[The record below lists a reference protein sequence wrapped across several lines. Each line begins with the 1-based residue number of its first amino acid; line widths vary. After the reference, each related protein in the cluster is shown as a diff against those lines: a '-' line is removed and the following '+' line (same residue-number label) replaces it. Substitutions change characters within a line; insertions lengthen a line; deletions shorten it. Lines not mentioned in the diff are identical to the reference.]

1 MRRTPPHPRR
11 VAAGSRLQ
19 RTAVYLAMLVLLAC
33 SSGGARTSRGSSS
46 VITRSEL
53 NTLDLSTAYDAVQRL
68 RPHFLRGRGST
79 SIRDPN
85 PVLPVVYIAGVK
97 QGGPEALQRVRV
109 SEVEEIRYIG
119 ASDATTRYGTGH
131 TGGAIE
137 VILR

>member
-1 MRRTPPHPRR
+1 MRCTPAHPHR
-11 VAAGSRLQ
+11 VATGLLQ
-19 RTAVYLAMLVLLAC
+19 RATMCLALFVLAAC
-33 SSGGARTSRGSSS
+33 SSTGAAPGRGSSN
-46 VITRSEL
+46 VITRTEL

-97 QGGPEALQRVRV
+97 QGGPEALHRVRV

-137 VILR
+137 VVLR

>member
-1 MRRTPPHPRR
+1 MRCTPAHPRR
-11 VAAGSRLQ
+11 VAAGQLQ
-19 RTAVYLAMLVLLAC
+19 RAVVYLTTLVLLAC
-33 SSGGARTSRGSSS
+33 SSGGARTARGSSNL
-46 VITRSEL
+46 ITRAEL

-109 SEVEEIRYIG
+109 SEVSEIRYIG

>member
-1 MRRTPPHPRR
+1 MRCTHALSRR
-11 VAAGSRLQ
+11 VAAGQLQ
-19 RTAVYLAMLVLLAC
+19 RLIVYLAALVLLAC
-33 SSGGARTSRGSSS
+33 STGGARASRGSSN
-46 VITRSEL
+46 VITRAEL

-109 SEVEEIRYIG
+109 S
-119 ASDATTRYGTGH
+119 
-131 TGGAIE
+131 
-137 VILR
+137 

>member
-1 MRRTPPHPRR
+1 MRCTPAHTRG
-11 VAAGSRLQ
+11 VAAGQLQ
-19 RTAVYLAMLVLLAC
+19 RAVVFLAMVVLAC
-33 SSGGARTSRGSSS
+33 SSGGVRTPRGSSN
-46 VITRSEL
+46 VITRAEL

-137 VILR
+137 VVLR

>member
-1 MRRTPPHPRR
+1 MRCTPAHPRR
-11 VAAGSRLQ
+11 VAAGQLQ
-19 RTAVYLAMLVLLAC
+19 RAAVYVAMLVLLGC
-33 SSGGARTSRGSSS
+33 SSAGAGAARGSST
-46 VITRSEL
+46 VITRAEL

-79 SIRDPN
+79 SIRDPQ

-137 VILR
+137 VVLR